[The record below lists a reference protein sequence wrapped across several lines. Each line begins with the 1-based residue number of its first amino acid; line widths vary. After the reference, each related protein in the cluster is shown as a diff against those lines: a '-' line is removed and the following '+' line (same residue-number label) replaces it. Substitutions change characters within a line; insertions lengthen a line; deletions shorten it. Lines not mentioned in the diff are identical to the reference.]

1 MVHTMPHSPHNW
13 LATIIPILAIALVLA
28 LRLRRMNRASR
39 LHLERLWI
47 LPGVYA
53 LMVGVIFWS
62 HPPHGMTW
70 LYVFI
75 ALLIGLP
82 LGWYRGKLM
91 RIDVDPD
98 THELSQRA
106 SPAAILFI
114 FALVAIRLVARS
126 LAMSNGGESPDA
138 IFAVTDILLAFALGF
153 LAAQRLEMGLRAR
166 ALLEQARQDRP

>member
-1 MVHTMPHSPHNW
+1 MHQPPQNW
-13 LATIIPILAIALVLA
+13 LATLIPIVIISLA
-28 LRLRRMNRASR
+28 LFLRIRRMNRGRR

-47 LPGVYA
+47 LPSFYA
-53 LMVGVIFWS
+53 LVVAAIFWS

-70 LYVFI
+70 LYAFL

-91 RIDVDPD
+91 HISVDPE

-106 SPAAILFI
+106 SPAAILLI
-114 FALVAIRLVARS
+114 FALVAIRMVARS
-126 LAMSNGGESPDA
+126 YAASNGGGSPDA

-153 LAAQRLEMGLRAR
+153 LGAQRLEMALRAR
-166 ALLEQARQDRP
+166 SLLQEARQARR